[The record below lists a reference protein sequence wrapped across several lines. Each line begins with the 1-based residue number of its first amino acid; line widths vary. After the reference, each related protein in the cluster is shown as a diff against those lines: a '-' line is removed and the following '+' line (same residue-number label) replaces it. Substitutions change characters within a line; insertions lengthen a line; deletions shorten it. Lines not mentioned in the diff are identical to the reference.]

1 MSVADSQ
8 WPAVGATGARF
19 GSAARN
25 RRTYIPKHA
34 AAASAE
40 IGADGARMGNDPV
53 ADGARGMAPAESV
66 GMTMPVVSDDR
77 TSDRAMGGAGVGGN
91 DVGDVGMDQEAPSFV
106 RPFVRSQGRT
116 RAEVDLP
123 LEALVSTSALMGA
136 FGSSGSI
143 AGLDEHRVVLGLCAQ
158 PRSIMEV
165 AALAGVPLGVARVL
179 VGDLAA
185 SGELTVHR
193 TVDRIGPGA
202 ELLKRVLTG
211 LNEL

>member
-1 MSVADSQ
+1 
-8 WPAVGATGARF
+8 
-19 GSAARN
+19 
-25 RRTYIPKHA
+25 
-34 AAASAE
+34 
-40 IGADGARMGNDPV
+40 
-53 ADGARGMAPAESV
+53 
-66 GMTMPVVSDDR
+66 
-77 TSDRAMGGAGVGGN
+77 MGGNGVGDNG
-91 DVGDVGMDQEAPSFV
+91 VGDMGMDQEAPSFV

-123 LEALVSTSALMGA
+123 LEALVSASALMGVS
-136 FGSSGSI
+136 GSSGSI

-165 AALAGVPLGVARVL
+165 AALAGIPLGVARVL

>member
-1 MSVADSQ
+1 MSVADNQ

-19 GSAARN
+19 GTAGRR

-34 AAASAE
+34 AASVPE
-40 IGADGARMGNDPV
+40 IGDEVPNVDDEPV
-53 ADGARGMAPAESV
+53 ADDPAEQHPVEAV
-66 GMTMPVVSDDR
+66 GAMLP
-77 TSDRAMGGAGVGGN
+77 RASEN
-91 DVGDVGMDQEAPSFV
+91 FVGDKKMDQEEPSFV

-123 LEALVSTSALMGA
+123 LEALVSTSAMVA
-136 FGSSGSI
+136 TSEHTGSLP
-143 AGLDEHRVVLGLCAQ
+143 GLEEHRVVLGLCSQ

-165 AALAGVPLGVARVL
+165 AALAGIPLGVARVL

-202 ELLKRVLTG
+202 DLLRRVLTG